1 MPVDYSSDQ
10 KIYGYEQEKKVIHLL
25 VSKGTYNML
34 DADLDEEEVVPVAI
48 ANWFVDEL
56 EEDHIEFLN
65 PIYARMYNLL
75 ADQIEQER
83 IPSRDWWVRPED
95 QDIVKEVTDALTDKY
110 TLANWKSKDIY
121 LPEEE
126 KTIFTLVRETTMR
139 MKYVH
144 VERKLH
150 ALKDYLKME
159 GADYDY
165 YMVQFQKWNSAR
177 QMINEN

>member
-1 MPVDYSSDQ
+1 
-10 KIYGYEQEKKVIHLL
+10 
-25 VSKGTYNML
+25 ML

-48 ANWFVDEL
+48 ANWIVDEL

-83 IPSRDWWVRPED
+83 IPSMDWWVRQED
-95 QDIVKEVTDALTDKY
+95 QDIVKEVTDALTDNY
-110 TLANWKSKDIY
+110 TCELEVKRY
-121 LPEEE
+121 LFTGGK
-126 KTIFTLVRETTMR
+126 KTIFTLVKETTMR

-144 VERKLH
+144 VERKLQ

-159 GADYDY
+159 NADYDY

-177 QMINEN
+177 QMINEKLNRVV

>member
-1 MPVDYSSDQ
+1 
-10 KIYGYEQEKKVIHLL
+10 
-25 VSKGTYNML
+25 ML
-34 DADLDEEEVVPVAI
+34 DSDLDEEEVVPVAI
-48 ANWFVDEL
+48 ANWIVDEL
-56 EEDHIEFLN
+56 EEDYIEFLN
-65 PIYARMYNLL
+65 PIYAKMYNLL
-75 ADQIEQER
+75 ADEIEQER
-83 IPSRDWWVRPED
+83 IPSIDWWVRQED

-177 QMINEN
+177 QMINEKLNRVV

>member
-1 MPVDYSSDQ
+1 MS
-10 KIYGYEQEKKVIHLL
+10 
-25 VSKGTYNML
+25 
-34 DADLDEEEVVPVAI
+34 
-48 ANWFVDEL
+48 
-56 EEDHIEFLN
+56 LN

-83 IPSRDWWVRPED
+83 IPSMDWWVRQED
-95 QDIVKEVTDALTDKY
+95 QDIVKEVTDALTNNY

-126 KTIFTLVRETTMR
+126 KTIFTLVKETTMR

-144 VERKLH
+144 VERKLQ

-159 GADYDY
+159 NADYDY

-177 QMINEN
+177 QMINEKLKRDV

>member
-1 MPVDYSSDQ
+1 MVIFDSETPFELIELIQPDVLVKGGDYIGKQ
-10 KIYGYEQEKKVIHLL
+10 VI
-25 VSKGTYNML
+25 G
-34 DADLDEEEVVPVAI
+34 
-48 ANWFVDEL
+48 
-56 EEDHIEFLN
+56 
-65 PIYARMYNLL
+65 
-75 ADQIEQER
+75 
-83 IPSRDWWVRPED
+83 

-121 LPEEE
+121 LPEEK

-159 GADYDY
+159 SADYDY

-177 QMINEN
+177 QMINEKLNRVV